1 MRESGQGA
9 DVGRV
14 RPGRRVAI
22 ALGNAV
28 VFSVAGGPPAAASAR
43 EEVRERFGPKLDPEV
58 LEQAELL
65 LSELINNC
73 VLHGAAANPDARID
87 VTASIFPQSVWI
99 EVCDG
104 GPTFQ
109 HKPRKPSPDSYSGRG
124 LYLVEQLSSRWGISP
139 RGAARVWFELPRA
152 R

>member
-1 MRESGQGA
+1 
-9 DVGRV
+9 
-14 RPGRRVAI
+14 VAI
-22 ALGNAV
+22 ALGNAL

-43 EEVRERFGPKLDPEV
+43 EEIRERLGPKLDPEV
-58 LEQAELL
+58 VEHAELL

-73 VLHGAAANPDARID
+73 VLHGAAAAPDAWID
-87 VTASIFPQSVWI
+87 VTASILPRSVWI

-109 HKPRKPSPDSYSGRG
+109 HEPRKPSPDSGSGRG

-139 RGAARVWFELPRA
+139 RGTARVWFELPRHSPA
-152 R
+152 TRI